1 MLVFGG
7 DGLVREQIRTDVLE
21 RTEEHGPAGGVGVV
35 ARMRM
40 ACSSD
45 GRSSVAQ
52 R

>member
-7 DGLVREQIRTDVLE
+7 DGLVRGQPRIDVLE
-21 RTEEHGPAGGVGVV
+21 HAEGHGPAGGVDAV

-45 GRSSVAQ
+45 ERSSVAQ